1 MNTKDKPNIFAADG
15 LIQVHWQKIDETNK
29 TELVAQGGDFKTPQE
44 MQEWIREVV
53 ERRKSECPEGWQ
65 PMVCDSTSEYFVWAA
80 KPSA

>member
-1 MNTKDKPNIFAADG
+1 MSTTESPKTFAADG
-15 LIQVHWQKIDETNK
+15 LIQVHWQKIGDCDQTQM
-29 TELVAQGGDFKTPQE
+29 VAQGGDFKTAEE

-65 PMVCDSTSEYFVWAA
+65 PMVCDSTSEYFVRSA